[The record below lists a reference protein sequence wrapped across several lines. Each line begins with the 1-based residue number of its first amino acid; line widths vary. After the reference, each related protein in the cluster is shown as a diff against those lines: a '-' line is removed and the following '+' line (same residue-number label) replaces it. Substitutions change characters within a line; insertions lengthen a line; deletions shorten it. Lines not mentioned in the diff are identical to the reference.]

1 MSDLNGNELFK
12 EWAKTFPIWWD
23 YYCSNLQFKY
33 HTDLV
38 PHKLHSF
45 EDFKTKKH
53 VQTGKLLIDDW
64 VWRWPERFKN
74 L

>member
-1 MSDLNGNELFK
+1 MTTNELYE

-23 YYCSNLQFKY
+23 YYCSNLQFKFPHY
-33 HTDLV
+33 GLT

-45 EDFKTKKH
+45 EDFKTKRH
-53 VQTGKLLIDDW
+53 IQTGMLLIDDW
-64 VWRWPERFKN
+64 VWRWPERFES